1 MKLMKMAYGAGI
13 AASLILPIIAMAA
26 LPNPTPAVSGTGFTL
41 SEVEG
46 LIRQI
51 AQFLIVVSVIIAV
64 VVIIYGGIR
73 WMLAKGD
80 PKEAKSIV
88 WNGIV
93 GAAIVLAVGV
103 ILQTIA
109 GLVTRNFFR

>member
-1 MKLMKMAYGAGI
+1 MKLMRVVYGAGI
-13 AASLILPIIAMAA
+13 AASLLLPVLALAA
-26 LPNPTPAVSGTGFTL
+26 LPNPTPAVSGSGLTL
-41 SEVEG
+41 SEIEG

-80 PKEAKSIV
+80 PKDAKAIV
-88 WNGIV
+88 WNGVV